1 MATRYAKSTIEFAS
15 PPSGRRRSLVRL
27 SSRERHMLVPSRVA
41 FEPPADVYVTE
52 EAVMVRLEVAGLQE
66 SFRSISVE
74 IRDDLLTISGERPDP
89 AAGAARQYEQM
100 EIQTGPFQRT
110 LRLPCLVDETA
121 AVARYEDGYLT
132 VRLPKLARPRRSA
145 LIVSIE

>member
-1 MATRYAKSTIEFAS
+1 MATRDVRSILQPAS
-15 PPSGRRRSLVRL
+15 PPLGRRRGVIRFMT
-27 SSRERHMLVPSRVA
+27 RERQTLVPSRMA
-41 FEPPADVYVTE
+41 FEPPADVYETE
-52 EAVMVRLEVAGLQE
+52 DAVIVRLEIAGLQGN
-66 SFRSISVE
+66 SRSVNVE
-74 IRDDLLTISGERPDP
+74 IHDDLLTISGERLDP

-121 AVARYEDGYLT
+121 AVARYEDGYLA
-132 VRLPKLARPRRSA
+132 VQLPKLTRPRTGA

>member
-1 MATRYAKSTIEFAS
+1 MAMRYPKSALEFAS
-15 PPSGRRRSLVRL
+15 PPLGRRRAAVRL
-27 SSRERHMLVPSRVA
+27 TSRERHVLVPSRMA

-52 EAVMVRLEVAGLQE
+52 DAVVVRLEVAGLE
-66 SFRSISVE
+66 GRARSISVE
-74 IRDDLLTISGERPDP
+74 IRDDLLTISGERLDP
-89 AAGAARQYEQM
+89 AAGADRQYEQM

-110 LRLPCLVDETA
+110 LRLPCPVDETA

-132 VRLPKLARPRRSA
+132 VKLPKLARPRTAA